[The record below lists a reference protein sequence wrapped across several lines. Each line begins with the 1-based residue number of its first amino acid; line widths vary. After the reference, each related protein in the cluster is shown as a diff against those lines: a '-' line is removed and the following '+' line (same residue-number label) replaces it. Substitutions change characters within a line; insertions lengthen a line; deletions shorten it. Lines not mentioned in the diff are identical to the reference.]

1 MKALKCFKPMNK
13 RIVYIGAERVGLVCL
28 QKLMDLGKNVVA
40 VLTADDSLEYKIADF
55 VSFDENV
62 EKIPLYKVVNTKD
75 PETMLLIKNLK
86 PDLIIVISWSQ
97 IIPKEILDYAPL
109 GCIGIHYSL
118 LPERRG
124 GAPLNWAIIDGLR
137 KSGITLF
144 FYNEGVDTG
153 DIIAQKEF
161 EITDIDT
168 PRELLDKICILAPEI
183 IEENINSI
191 ENGTVLRIKQDERMA
206 TYTKSRKPE
215 DGLIDWNKQIDEI
228 YNFIRAIAPP
238 YPCAFT
244 FLGDKKMAISK
255 VTRKDNKLY
264 IEGVIE

>member
-1 MKALKCFKPMNK
+1 MNK
-13 RIVYIGAERVGLVCL
+13 RIIYIGAERVGLICL
-28 QKLMDLGKNVVA
+28 QKLIDLGKNVVA

-62 EKIPLYKVVNTKD
+62 GKIPLYKVVNTKD

-86 PDLIIVISWSQ
+86 PDLIIVVSWSQ
-97 IIPKEILDYAPL
+97 IIPKEILDYTPL

-168 PRELLDKICILAPEI
+168 PRELLDKICILVPEI

-238 YPCAFT
+238 YQCAFT
-244 FLGDKKMAISK
+244 CLGDKKLAISK
-255 VTRKDNKLY
+255 VTRKAGKLY

>member
-1 MKALKCFKPMNK
+1 MDR
-13 RIVYIGAERVGLVCL
+13 RIVFIGAERVGLACL
-28 QKLMDLGKNVVA
+28 QRFVDLKKNVVA
-40 VLTADDSLEYKIADF
+40 VFTADDCLKHKIADY
-55 VSFDENV
+55 VSFDDNV
-62 EKIPLYKVVNTKD
+62 ENIPLYKVVNIKE
-75 PETMLLIKNLK
+75 PETISLIKDFK
-86 PDLIIVISWSQ
+86 PDLVVVISWSQ
-97 IIPKEILDYAPL
+97 IISKEVLECAPL

-124 GAPLNWAIIDGLR
+124 GAPLNWAIIGGLK

-144 FYNEGVDTG
+144 FYDEGVDTG

-161 EITDIDT
+161 EITDVDT
-168 PRELLDKICILAPEI
+168 PRELLDKICILAPDI
-183 IEENINSI
+183 IKENIDSI
-191 ENGTVLRIKQDERMA
+191 EDGTVLRIKQDERMA
-206 TYTKSRKPE
+206 TYTKPRKPE

>member
-62 EKIPLYKVVNTKD
+62 GKIPLYKVVNTKD

-118 LPERRG
+118 LPVRRG
-124 GAPLNWAIIDGLR
+124 CAPLNWAIIDGLK

-144 FYNEGVDTG
+144 FYDAGVDTG

-161 EITDIDT
+161 EITDVDT
-168 PRELLDKICILAPEI
+168 PRELLNKICILAPDI
-183 IEENINSI
+183 IKENIDSI
-191 ENGTVLRIKQDERMA
+191 EDGTVLRIKQDERMA
-206 TYTKSRKPE
+206 TYTKPRKPE

>member
-228 YNFIRAIAPP
+228 YN
-238 YPCAFT
+238 
-244 FLGDKKMAISK
+244 L
-255 VTRKDNKLY
+255 
-264 IEGVIE
+264 

>member
-75 PETMLLIKNLK
+75 PETMLLIKNFK

-144 FYNEGVDTG
+144 FYDSGVDTG

-161 EITDIDT
+161 DITDIDT
-168 PRELLDKICILAPEI
+168 PRELLNKICILAPEI
-183 IEENINSI
+183 IEENIDSV

-244 FLGDKKMAISK
+244 CLGDKKLAISK
-255 VTRKDNKLY
+255 VTRKAGKLY

>member
-1 MKALKCFKPMNK
+1 MNK
-13 RIVYIGAERVGLVCL
+13 RIIYIGAERVGLICL
-28 QKLMDLGKNVVA
+28 QKLIDLGKNVVA

-62 EKIPLYKVVNTKD
+62 GKIPLYKVVNTKD

-86 PDLIIVISWSQ
+86 PDLIIVVSWSQ
-97 IIPKEILDYAPL
+97 IIPKEILDYTPL

-168 PRELLDKICILAPEI
+168 PRELLDKICILVPEI

-191 ENGTVLRIKQDERMA
+191 ENGTVPRIKQDERMA

-238 YPCAFT
+238 YQCAFT
-244 FLGDKKMAISK
+244 CLGDKKLAISK
-255 VTRKDNKLY
+255 VTRKAGKLY